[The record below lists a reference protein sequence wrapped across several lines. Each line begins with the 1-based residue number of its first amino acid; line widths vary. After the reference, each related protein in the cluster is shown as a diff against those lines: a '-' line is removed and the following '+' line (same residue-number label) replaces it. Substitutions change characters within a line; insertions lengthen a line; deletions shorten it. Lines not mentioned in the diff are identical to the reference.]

1 MPESTTHNSSKSI
14 WPIGFLIS
22 ILAPV
27 VVAVLIYQLDSFD
40 PAPIPGLTQVTVFVP
55 KRNSRMLQGSEKIG
69 VQQLLAPEDI
79 AYDPD
84 SRVFYTGSIDGWV
97 KRVTVA
103 DFVVENWV
111 NTGGRPLG
119 IALGRNRD
127 VIGLFKVT
135 SNGVV
140 KLLTDEAEG
149 LKFKLTNDVDVAN
162 DGMIYF
168 SDASYKY
175 GLKEFI
181 FDFLEGRPF
190 GRLLSYDPSTKHTTV
205 LVRNLYFANGV
216 AISPDQKFVVFCETP
231 MYVIPCNFVFGYKVI
246 FALNKLN
253 NSRTR
258 RSCKKYYI
266 KGERK
271 GSVDIFIDNLP
282 GFPDNLRYDGEGHYW
297 IALATEYSYQWYVA
311 QKYPFIRKVIAI
323 MEKYVGRPPME
334 KNGGSIAVD
343 LEGKPIAHYHDP
355 GNAIISSTVKIDDH
369 LYCGSIVNPYIIRL
383 NLTRYPAVTSA

>member
-1 MPESTTHNSSKSI
+1 MPESTTHNSSKSL

-40 PAPIPGLTQVTVFVP
+40 PAPIPGLTQGTVFVP
-55 KRNSRMLQGSEKIG
+55 KRNSRMLHGSEKIG
-69 VQQLLAPEDI
+69 VQQLLGPEDI

-84 SRVFYTGSIDGWV
+84 SQVFYTGCGDGWV
-97 KRVTVA
+97 KRVTMA

-119 IALGRNRD
+119 IALGRNND
-127 VIGLFKVT
+127 VIVADADKGLLKVT
-135 SNGVV
+135 SNGVIE
-140 KLLTDEAEG
+140 LLTDEAEG
-149 LKFKLTNDVDVAN
+149 LKFKLTDDVDVAN
-162 DGMIYF
+162 DGVIYF

-175 GLKEFI
+175 GLKELV
-181 FDFLEGRPF
+181 FDFLEGRPY
-190 GRLLSYDPSTKHTTV
+190 GRLLSYDPSTKQTTV

-216 AISPDQKFVVFCETP
+216 AVSPDQKFVVFCETT
-231 MYVIPCNFVFGYKVI
+231 M
-246 FALNKLN
+246 
-253 NSRTR
+253 

-297 IALATEYSYQWYVA
+297 IALAAENSYPWYVA

-323 MEKYVGRPPME
+323 IEKYVGRPPME

-355 GNAIISSTVKIDDH
+355 RIPIISSTVKIDDH
-369 LYCGSIVNPYIIRL
+369 LYCGSIFNPYIIRL
-383 NLTRYPAVTSA
+383 NLTRYPAVDSA